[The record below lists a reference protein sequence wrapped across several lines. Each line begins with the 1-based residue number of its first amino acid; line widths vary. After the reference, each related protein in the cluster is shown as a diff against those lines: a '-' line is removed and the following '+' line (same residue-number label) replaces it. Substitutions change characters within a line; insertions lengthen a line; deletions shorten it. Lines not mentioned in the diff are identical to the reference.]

1 LSSLTNRPFQLRGC
15 SGGGRSGSGD
25 ARFEGE
31 YQSMSSA
38 LCASAPS
45 HPLHAM
51 PPRFTRN
58 SDRPRAS
65 DRTMVDT
72 KNTRDSLANF
82 SRHDWRRHHRQMNPT
97 GMANKPEPKPLART
111 ERHSYRQW
119 AGSREKIFS
128 PPVEAELFFLTSL
141 FIELLD
147 TLPAQ
152 RKMVL
157 SEIGRIDKGGFK
169 GGRRNSNSLDLRQ
182 RSGSHLVKPYPPR

>member
-1 LSSLTNRPFQLRGC
+1 MQSLVSFARC
-15 SGGGRSGSGD
+15 GD

-72 KNTRDSLANF
+72 KTPGLACQPLQTRLA
-82 SRHDWRRHHRQMNPT
+82 SSSPEDEPM
-97 GMANKPEPKPLART
+97 GKSKPARAKPLDPIGGHT
-111 ERHSYRQW
+111 YSS
-119 AGSREKIFS
+119 GLD
-128 PPVEAELFFLTSL
+128 VETKNLLASGRGGAFFLDIL
-141 FIELLD
+141 FIELIDPWLAS
-147 TLPAQ
+147 TRFCVAHSGVPNLPQAS
-152 RKMVL
+152 MCSAEL
-157 SEIGRIDKGGFK
+157 SSTFF
-169 GGRRNSNSLDLRQ
+169 RRVDPMSTASSVCLFSRE
-182 RSGSHLVKPYPPR
+182 LVPPC

>member
-1 LSSLTNRPFQLRGC
+1 MEERGGFRRPTIKSASSLSISGEAGLPISGDSL

-25 ARFEGE
+25 TRFEGE

-72 KNTRDSLANF
+72 EDTRTRLPRFQTRLA
-82 SRHDWRRHHRQMNPT
+82 SSPSADELHRDGKQPR
-97 GMANKPEPKPLART
+97 AKPLEPIGGHT
-111 ERHSYRQW
+111 YSSGLDLET
-119 AGSREKIFS
+119 KIFS
-128 PPVEAELFFLTSL
+128 SSGRGRGFFLTSL
-141 FIELLD
+141 FIELVD
-147 TLPAQ
+147 
-152 RKMVL
+152 
-157 SEIGRIDKGGFK
+157 
-169 GGRRNSNSLDLRQ
+169 
-182 RSGSHLVKPYPPR
+182 GSMHYEK